1 MWDAIIF
8 VAGWFWRWEVVS
20 TGAVAVFI
28 AGGISAIYGDDF
40 ILATCLFFAAIV
52 WITAKAVSWSEVR
65 GHKDRIWVSIVI
77 VVLAVLCLWGSMK
90 WIQQRAE
97 LVARKTQA
105 PEQIANPPA
114 GNASPPPQQ
123 SNNEPN
129 HGPPPQQHSETPA
142 PKGATK
148 GQPQAPAK
156 AEIRGS
162 DNTLVGNVGN
172 RPVQG
177 NGNTVVGA
185 TDAQGNTII
194 THPGTAIGNGAQAGP
209 SGIAIGAHAG
219 ASGSIIQ
226 SNSGGSVNVQQ
237 GTTGSNS
244 PIIDSPITVGKAPK
258 AISAAEMKE
267 VTSFLQMSQYK
278 PKINVVADVY
288 SSAAPFPAD
297 FLKALHD
304 AGWQTLGDTVDT
316 HPPRDTLPYFRGARL
331 YLYDP
336 PNESQTVRGNDPA
349 AYVLKALYALK
360 VPATVEFVQSSP
372 GATTPA
378 DGVIIVVFLN
388 GFD

>member
-1 MWDAIIF
+1 MWNAIIF

-20 TGAVAVFI
+20 TVAVAVFI

-65 GHKDRIWVSIVI
+65 EHKDRIWVSLVI
-77 VVLAVLCLWGSMK
+77 VLLALVCFWGSMK

-105 PEQIANPPA
+105 PEQIASLLA
-114 GNASPPPQQ
+114 GGASPPPQQ
-123 SNNEPN
+123 ANNEPKEE
-129 HGPPPQQHSETPA
+129 PQQQQHSETPA
-142 PKGATK
+142 PKEATK

-156 AEIRGS
+156 TEIRGS

-209 SGIAIGAHAG
+209 GGIAIGAHAG
-219 ASGSIIQ
+219 GSGSNTQ
-226 SNSGGSVNVQQ
+226 ANSGGLNIQQ

-244 PIIDSPITVGKAPK
+244 PIINSPITVGNGPK
-258 AISAAEMKE
+258 AISPEDMKE
-267 VTSFLQMSQYK
+267 LVAFLGSAPIK
-278 PKINVVADVY
+278 TKLVVCADEF
-288 SSAAPFPAD
+288 SSDVPFPQD
-297 FLKALHD
+297 FLRAFHD
-304 AGWQTLGDTVDT
+304 AGWNTMEGSIQR
-316 HPPRDTLPYFRGARL
+316 PPRDMLPYFRGARI
-331 YLYDP
+331 YLYRDRTDNSKLSASDP
-336 PNESQTVRGNDPA
+336 VV
-349 AYVLKALYALK
+349 YVVKALHALK
-360 VPATVEFVQSSP
+360 VPYTIFQTGDVPDQGDPKNE
-372 GATTPA
+372 
-378 DGVIIVVFLN
+378 VIAVVFLN
-388 GFD
+388 GFS